1 MTTADSMR
9 KVVLITGITGQM
21 GFYVAREFLNRGY
34 RVVGTLRYTSNVD
47 EDVSRVCDM
56 INRHCR
62 DSRLFNWRIL
72 ELDSQSSISE
82 SVREIKPDIFV
93 NCAAMA
99 HVGESWK
106 IPETAADITGVA
118 VLRCLEAIRQYN
130 PECSFVQCS
139 SSEMFGGQSE
149 GTINEE
155 SKLMARS
162 PYGAAKIFGHQIV
175 NVYRQSYNIPAYSM
189 IFFNY
194 ESVLRSLAYLPRKIT
209 SSMGEILEGKK
220 DKIVLGN
227 LNFCRDW
234 GYAGDYAHAIRLAVE
249 HNWPTDYVVSTGVK
263 TTGYDF
269 IRKAFSY
276 ANFCLEYD
284 FFDFDKHIV
293 CDSPDFVRPND
304 LVYLCGDSSKIRGE
318 LKWKP
323 EVTID
328 QLITKMVNNDVFNK
342 EDI

>member
-21 GFYVAREFLNRGY
+21 GFYAAREFLNKGY
-34 RVVGTLRYTSNVD
+34 YVVGTLRYTSNIN
-47 EDVSRVCDM
+47 EDADRVCNT
-56 INRHCR
+56 INKHC
-62 DSRLFNWRIL
+62 DNNRLFSWRVL
-72 ELDSQSSISE
+72 ELDSQSSISDAVKE
-82 SVREIKPDIFV
+82 FKPDIFI

-118 VLRCLEAIRQYN
+118 VLRCLEAIRRYN

-149 GTINEE
+149 GTINED

-194 ESVLRSLAYLPRKIT
+194 ESILRSHNYYTRKVVMT
-209 SSMGEILEGKK
+209 MGEILNGNK

-249 HNWPTDYVVSTGVK
+249 SEYPTDYVVSTGVK
-263 TTGYDF
+263 TTGYEF
-269 IRKAFSY
+269 IIKAFSY
-276 ANFCLEYD
+276 ANFCLEHD
-284 FFDFDKHIV
+284 FFSFEKHVV
-293 CDSPDFVRPND
+293 CDNPEFVRPND
-304 LVYLCGDSSKIRGE
+304 LTYLCGDSTKIRDRLG
-318 LKWKP
+318 WKP
-323 EVTID
+323 TVEID